1 MEPMDVCGWKDR
13 VLLTPGPLTTSQ
25 TTKLAML
32 NDCGSR
38 ETQMIQTIDFIRKTL
53 LHIGNANPQHYTTI
67 LMQGSGTFGIEATL
81 SSVLD
86 SNAKLLIL
94 INGAYGKRIKQIAK
108 LHNIPHVVLEH
119 AENEAIDSNK
129 VDHLLTI
136 EPNISHVCLVHCET
150 TTGLLN
156 PLACISTVVKKH
168 QKTLIVD
175 AMSSF
180 GAIPIDINRH
190 HIDFLVS
197 SSNKCLEGVPG
208 FSFIIANKNKL
219 MACEGQARTLSLDL
233 YHQWRG
239 FENNGQFRFTPPTHV
254 LLAFKQALVELNA
267 EGGVEGRMARYQT
280 NHQLLLK
287 GMVALG
293 FTPYLPNELQG
304 YIITTFYN
312 PRQPWFSFQALYQD
326 LYNRGQVIYPGK
338 LTHAACFRIG
348 NIGRIFSEDIHNFLS
363 IFKEIITRMQ
373 GVA

>member
-1 MEPMDVCGWKDR
+1 
-13 VLLTPGPLTTSQ
+13 
-25 TTKLAML
+25 
-32 NDCGSR
+32 
-38 ETQMIQTIDFIRKTL
+38 
-53 LHIGNANPQHYTTI
+53 
-67 LMQGSGTFGIEATL
+67 
-81 SSVLD
+81 
-86 SNAKLLIL
+86 
-94 INGAYGKRIKQIAK
+94 
-108 LHNIPHVVLEH
+108 
-119 AENEAIDSNK
+119 
-129 VDHLLTI
+129 
-136 EPNISHVCLVHCET
+136 
-150 TTGLLN
+150 
-156 PLACISTVVKKH
+156 
-168 QKTLIVD
+168 
-175 AMSSF
+175 
-180 GAIPIDINRH
+180 
-190 HIDFLVS
+190 
-197 SSNKCLEGVPG
+197 
-208 FSFIIANKNKL
+208 

-293 FTPYLPNELQG
+293 FTPYLPNELQC

-326 LYNRGQVIYPGK
+326 LYNRGQVTYPGK